1 MPSGGS
7 SSAGGGGG
15 GGGDYMHTFII
26 AGILIVLAIVI
37 LVYVQSDVFGLS
49 GGASNEEA
57 VQQQEEPPPHVTDKH
72 GDDAPPEGFANYYHL
87 DHEAKQDE
95 AGHTPAPPAATTC
108 PPSSTSLPL
117 LQSIQQ
123 KHTAEVVGA
132 SASDEHSAPSPSSTA
147 PPANAAAAAAA
158 SPSPP
163 GMSACDPSQ
172 KLTPQDLLPNDTA
185 NTLWAISCPP
195 VPCGDESTASLLQA
209 GKHIGINSVGN
220 SLRNANLQ
228 LRSEPAN
235 PQVLVSPWLNSTIGP
250 DLHRLPLDATSSC

>member
-7 SSAGGGGG
+7 SAGGGG

-49 GGASNEEA
+49 GESKAEA
-57 VQQQEEPPPHVTDKH
+57 EQPPPTQPHANATHFGPEEDH
-72 GDDAPPEGFANYYHL
+72 DEGAPAEGFEDY
-87 DHEAKQDE
+87 
-95 AGHTPAPPAATTC
+95 APVPAAPSHGGGNGPTTTQSSSC
-108 PPSSTSLPL
+108 PPSSTALPL
-117 LQSIQQ
+117 LQAIQQ
-123 KHTAEVVGA
+123 KNMGEVTGA
-132 SASDEHSAPSPSSTA
+132 SPSDEHSAPSAAA
-147 PPANAAAAAAA
+147 PPAA
-158 SPSPP
+158 SAGAPPSGASSP
-163 GMSACDPSQ
+163 CDPQQ

-209 GKHIGINSVGN
+209 GTHIGLNSVGN

-228 LRSEPAN
+228 LRSEPPN
-235 PQVLVSPWLNSTIGP
+235 PQVLVSPWLNTTIGP
-250 DLHRLPLDATSSC
+250 DLQRQPLDPTC